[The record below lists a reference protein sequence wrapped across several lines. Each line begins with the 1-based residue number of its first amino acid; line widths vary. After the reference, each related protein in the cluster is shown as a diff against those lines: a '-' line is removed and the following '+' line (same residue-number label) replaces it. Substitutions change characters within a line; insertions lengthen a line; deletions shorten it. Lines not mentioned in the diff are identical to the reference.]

1 VRAGAR
7 LTWAGVHGPMLGGG
21 RRQPQTPGD
30 ITWCHWRHS
39 YGRNVMVGM
48 TKKTSVFPLRLR
60 SSEPREL
67 VRLVAEHDHISQN
80 ELIE

>member
-1 VRAGAR
+1 
-7 LTWAGVHGPMLGGG
+7 
-21 RRQPQTPGD
+21 
-30 ITWCHWRHS
+30 
-39 YGRNVMVGM
+39 MVGM